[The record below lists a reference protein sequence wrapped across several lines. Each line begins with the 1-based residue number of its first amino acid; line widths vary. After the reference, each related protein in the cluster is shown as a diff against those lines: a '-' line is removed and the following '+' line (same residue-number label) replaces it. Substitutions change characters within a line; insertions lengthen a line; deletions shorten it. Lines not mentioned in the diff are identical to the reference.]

1 MEEGASGRAVPPVLI
16 WAPLVSHDDSLRDS
30 TMHVAVYACLNTRP
44 TIRETWGLDAG
55 LVSDIRA
62 QLVSGGTKAVA
73 ALVPEGALADL
84 AVTDLAPTAIAHRAV
99 ELGVSE
105 MAVPGY
111 GASPVPDQIMWALA
125 VQYILSE
132 GRKA

>member
-1 MEEGASGRAVPPVLI
+1 
-16 WAPLVSHDDSLRDS
+16 
-30 TMHVAVYACLNTRP
+30 
-44 TIRETWGLDAG
+44 
-55 LVSDIRA
+55 
-62 QLVSGGTKAVA
+62 VSGGTKAAA

-84 AVTDLAPTAIAHRAV
+84 VVTDLAPTAIAHRAV

-111 GASPVPDQIMWALA
+111 SASSVPDQIMWALA
-125 VQYILSE
+125 VEDILSE